1 MFDTRLINQVVDLE
15 RRIQIENEKKGNPQI
30 DKYALLPCAAE
41 PREKENKPISRG
53 LFASLKSLTSLAS
66 FLGQP

>member
-1 MFDTRLINQVVDLE
+1 MYNTRLINQVIDCE
-15 RRIQIENEKKGNPQI
+15 RRIQIENEKHNNPRR